1 MKIQCRT
8 LFDCSR
14 TGVTGHYRMSQV
26 PFQDQIGQTI
36 TNEHDWNFA
45 RNQQRNWETIL
56 QIISLRTQPMN
67 LSATTVNDH
76 VWEFTFEVEAAGV
89 YSVNSDVNN
98 MDTLLQECNGI
109 PMVINL
115 TEQPDLGTSL
125 IAQGSKQ
132 NIWFQAV
139 NNTLEP
145 TNG

>member
-1 MKIQCRT
+1 
-8 LFDCSR
+8 
-14 TGVTGHYRMSQV
+14 
-26 PFQDQIGQTI
+26 
-36 TNEHDWNFA
+36 
-45 RNQQRNWETIL
+45 
-56 QIISLRTQPMN
+56 MN

-76 VWEFTFEVEAAGV
+76 VWEFTFEVEAEGV
-89 YSVNSDVNN
+89 YSVNSDAKN
-98 MDTLLQECNGI
+98 MDALLQECNGI

>member
-1 MKIQCRT
+1 MYMK
-8 LFDCSR
+8 FF
-14 TGVTGHYRMSQV
+14 TGVTLV
-26 PFQDQIGQTI
+26 DI
-36 TNEHDWNFA
+36 TATGVIRHVAEQELE

>member
-26 PFQDQIGQTI
+26 PFQDRIGQTI

-139 NNTLEP
+139 NNTLEH
-145 TNG
+145 TYG